1 MFQTGSFQLFVDGY
15 KDADYWL
22 RRFEVD
28 SLPQAVA
35 QKFQMQFERLVV
47 LDYIIR
53 NTDRGNDNWLI
64 KYDQPT
70 ITSLANGN
78 AGNTISAQV
87 DLTDTTE
94 WNMVQVFF
102 DFEVCNGLAYFCEQ

>member
-1 MFQTGSFQLFVDGY
+1 MFVDGY

-28 SLPQAVA
+28 PLPQAIA
-35 QKFQMQFERLVV
+35 QKFQIQFERLVV

-70 ITSLANGN
+70 VANGDIVSSQIN
-78 AGNTISAQV
+78 
-87 DLTDTTE
+87 LTNITD
-94 WNMVQVFF
+94 WNLVQVYLMLHTFYILNYF
-102 DFEVCNGLAYFCEQ
+102 HLDLEVQ